1 MGDDCRCILLIGQ
14 GKGFCSGIDVTDEK
28 FFSGLSNDDSDNDT
42 IDPARKSLA
51 FRSQILEMQ
60 AAFSAVEECPV
71 PVVAAIHGACVGAG
85 IDLACCADVRLCSP
99 SARFSVRESESF
111 VLREA
116 KDFTPDEALRI
127 GFVSRISK
135 SDDDLINTA
144 NEILSKIARNSPVA
158 VTVTKSS
165 LNFSRD
171 HSVAAG
177 LQHIALQNSTALM
190 TEDLAKAFMA
200 DKGRVDGTE
209 FVPLS
214 SHSRL

>member
-1 MGDDCRCILLIGQ
+1 MPQSLNHPLNAKFQHLSINRHESLPFATVVALARPEKRNAINAIMWKEIGQAFRQLGTMGDDCRCILLIGQ

-99 SARFSVRESESF
+99 SARFSVREVRLGLAADVGTLQRLPKLVGFSSR
-111 VLREA
+111 VRELCL
-116 KDFTPDEALRI
+116 TGGE
-127 GFVSRISK
+127 
-135 SDDDLINTA
+135 
-144 NEILSKIARNSPVA
+144 
-158 VTVTKSS
+158 
-165 LNFSRD
+165 
-171 HSVAAG
+171 
-177 LQHIALQNSTALM
+177 
-190 TEDLAKAFMA
+190 
-200 DKGRVDGTE
+200 
-209 FVPLS
+209 
-214 SHSRL
+214 